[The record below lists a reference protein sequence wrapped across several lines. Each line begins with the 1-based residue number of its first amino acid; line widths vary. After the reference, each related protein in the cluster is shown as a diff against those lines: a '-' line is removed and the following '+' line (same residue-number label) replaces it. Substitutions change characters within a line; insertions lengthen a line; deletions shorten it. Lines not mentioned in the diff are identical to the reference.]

1 MAKSEPN
8 LNVNS
13 ISRISSGT
21 IIKGEILS
29 PYDIRIDGT
38 FEGKVQ
44 TKGRVVVGETA
55 FVKGDI
61 ICENIDLWGKVDGN
75 LFVKD
80 TLSLMEKVVFDSA
93 FMFAY
98 SERPGTLASRK
109 YPDDIPYELKTQ
121 RLNEIIALQ
130 GRMSL
135 KSNEKEIGKTLKVLV
150 EGPSKK
156 NPEELCGRASSN
168 KMCVFPSRGEK
179 AGDYCTVEVVSVTSA
194 TLICTRID

>member
-44 TKGRVVVGETA
+44 TRGRVVVGETA
-55 FVKGDI
+55 FIKGDI

-80 TLSLMEKVVFDSA
+80 TLSLMEGCSVNGNLNVKRLAVELGSIFNGNCRMITEAEFGKVA
-93 FMFAY
+93 G
-98 SERPGTLASRK
+98 E
-109 YPDDIPYELKTQ
+109 E
-121 RLNEIIALQ
+121 E
-130 GRMSL
+130 
-135 KSNEKEIGKTLKVLV
+135 
-150 EGPSKK
+150 SK
-156 NPEELCGRASSN
+156 
-168 KMCVFPSRGEK
+168 
-179 AGDYCTVEVVSVTSA
+179 
-194 TLICTRID
+194 